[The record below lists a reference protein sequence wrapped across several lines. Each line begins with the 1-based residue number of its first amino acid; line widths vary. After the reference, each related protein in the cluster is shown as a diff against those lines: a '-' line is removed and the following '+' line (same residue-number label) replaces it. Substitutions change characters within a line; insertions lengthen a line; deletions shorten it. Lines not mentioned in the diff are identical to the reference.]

1 MMMINMMMM
10 VDMMM
15 MDMMDEWHNLRVS
28 IMCSLKIV
36 FGDGLE
42 IVD

>member
-10 VDMMM
+10 MMM
-15 MDMMDEWHNLRVS
+15 MMMMDEWHNLRVS